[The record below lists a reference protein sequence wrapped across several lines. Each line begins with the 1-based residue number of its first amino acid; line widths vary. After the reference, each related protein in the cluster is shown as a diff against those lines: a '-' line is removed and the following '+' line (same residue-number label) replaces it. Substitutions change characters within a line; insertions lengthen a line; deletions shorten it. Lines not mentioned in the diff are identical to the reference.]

1 MSQNYSNIIASE
13 VQGNYQKLYEDYRD
27 KYREA
32 ASEAKE
38 AEAEAKDLSDAISD
52 FCTNHATIT
61 TNGTYNI
68 TDDASFKVDVN
79 ATYNY
84 IPTTII
90 HSADSGIDWV
100 GVNTVCANTYSGKQY
115 VVVPSA
121 GISKAGQYT
130 YNVYKDHNNN
140 PSTLT
145 IYSNTA
151 GAVLTISGI
160 DSGMITYSDDHTMAI
175 IQLAS
180 SGSSY
185 EITISGQMQQ

>member
-1 MSQNYSNIIASE
+1 MSQNYSNIVEPDCDGS
-13 VQGNYQKLYEDYRD
+13 YKKLYEIYRD
-27 KYREA
+27 KYRGA

-38 AEAEAKDLSDAISD
+38 AENAIAD
-52 FCTNHATIT
+52 FCTDHATIT

-68 TDDASFKVDVN
+68 TYDESFKVDVN

-90 HSADSGIDWV
+90 HSADSGIDWA
-100 GVNTVCANTYSGKQY
+100 GVAAVCADTYSGKQY
-115 VVVPSA
+115 VIVA
-121 GISKAGQYT
+121 GGGVSKGGQYT
-130 YNVYKDHNNN
+130 YNVYKDHNGNV
-140 PSTLT
+140 SALT

-160 DSGMITYSDDHTMAI
+160 DSSMITYSDDHAMAI

-185 EITISGQMQQ
+185 EITISGQIANTGTEQ